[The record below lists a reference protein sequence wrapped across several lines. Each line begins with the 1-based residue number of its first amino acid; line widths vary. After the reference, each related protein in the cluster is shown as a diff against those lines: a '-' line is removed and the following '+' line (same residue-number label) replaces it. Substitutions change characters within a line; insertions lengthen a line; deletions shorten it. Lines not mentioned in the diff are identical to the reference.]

1 MSLLL
6 CQDPRKLLAPSL
18 NLRWFGGQECGLGF
32 APSPSVCRFSGGLSG
47 GFSLHAGSGR
57 ACPSVSLA
65 PRAPH
70 SVMGVTYLRPRSHR
84 NWGDWSVCARGH
96 FPEIL
101 CGFQEIP
108 KGEPG
113 PPKVTKPH
121 AVVTS
126 PELGRAGGSTQRKH
140 VKGDHAWR
148 SVTFPAQCSR
158 S

>member
-1 MSLLL
+1 M
-6 CQDPRKLLAPSL
+6 CVHED
-18 NLRWFGGQECGLGF
+18 
-32 APSPSVCRFSGGLSG
+32 
-47 GFSLHAGSGR
+47 
-57 ACPSVSLA
+57 
-65 PRAPH
+65 
-70 SVMGVTYLRPRSHR
+70 
-84 NWGDWSVCARGH
+84 

-140 VKGDHAWR
+140 VKGDYAWR
-148 SVTFPAQCSR
+148 SVTFPRLVLQELTYGKGEELPQ
-158 S
+158 